1 MQVVLVD
8 AKNAIHRYGFVGR
21 QLTNDA
27 GQPTGAILGLLNCLT
42 SFSKKLHNVKFIACW
57 DGVNSR
63 KSWRA
68 KLFPAYKQNRV
79 TRVLTPQQEID
90 KKKMDLGWQVGKVK
104 ELFALLGIV
113 QIEDAD
119 TEADDLVS
127 IIAESVKAEH
137 GKPLVY
143 TNDHDYLQ
151 LLARGI
157 TVVSSS
163 AQPPWSEKMIQAK
176 FRCGQ
181 ADVLKVRALLGDKSD
196 GIPRAVPGVGE
207 VAAAKYVALGVD
219 PAMVKFSQLPREVRL
234 HAPRLEE
241 HWATVHLNYR
251 LMRLPR
257 RCNDVEIPLEVSQR
271 LTKEVSR
278 VMKELQATT
287 TRNRVDYAKFIG
299 ILTEFGLLSSIA
311 NRNELWAVQN

>member
-8 AKNAIHRYGFVGR
+8 AKNAIHRYGWVGR
-21 QLTNDA
+21 QLTSES

-42 SFSKKLHNVKFIACW
+42 SFSRKLHNVKFIACW

-63 KSWRA
+63 QSWRA
-68 KLFPAYKQNRV
+68 KLFPAYKQDRIN
-79 TRVLTPQQEID
+79 RVLTPQQVKD
-90 KKKMDLGWQVGKVK
+90 KKKMDLVWQMRKVK
-104 ELFALLGIV
+104 ELFDLLGIV
-113 QIEDAD
+113 QIEDVD

-127 IIAESVKAEH
+127 IIAESVKTQN

-163 AQPPWSEKMIQAK
+163 SQPPWGEKMIQAK
-176 FRCGQ
+176 FRCGK

-207 VAAAKYVALGVD
+207 VAAAKYVAMGVD
-219 PAMVKFSQLPREVRL
+219 PALVKFAQLPQAVRL
-234 HAPRLEE
+234 QAPRLEQ
-241 HWATVHLNYR
+241 HWETVHMNYR
-251 LMRLPR
+251 LMRLPKH
-257 RCNDVEIPLEVSQR
+257 CNDVEIPAEVGQR
-271 LTKEVSR
+271 LTKEVRR
-278 VMKELQATT
+278 VMKELHAPI
-287 TRNRVDYAKFIG
+287 TRNRADYAKFLG
-299 ILTEFGLLSSIA
+299 ILTEFGLLSSIT